1 MKRRL
6 LGLAILPLL
15 AGCPA
20 PLTRLVVERP
30 SPAAVP
36 ADMKQPCNAV
46 VDIPENTLES
56 PARTAPLWA
65 ADRQSLGDCGRKNAA
80 LVGVIEAI
88 EGQGE

>member
-1 MKRRL
+1 
-6 LGLAILPLL
+6 
-15 AGCPA
+15 
-20 PLTRLVVERP
+20 
-30 SPAAVP
+30 
-36 ADMKQPCNAV
+36 MKQPCNAV